1 MKQRTWTLLVATLL
15 LVVSAALHWLHYCIF
30 HDAHYLAK
38 YVVYDLAF
46 LPIEVLL
53 VALIIERILA
63 RHEKAHLLQ
72 KLNMVIGTFFS
83 EVGAQMLGDLA
94 RAVRNHDDLRARLAV
109 DPGWTAADFKAAR
122 AAAKTFDYSID
133 LDKVDLPRLR
143 RQFAERRDLLLGFLA
158 NPNLLEHERFTDL
171 LWGVFHLMEE
181 LAARDSLDDLPETDR
196 AHLAGDVARAYSRLA
211 VQWLLYCE
219 HLKRAYPY
227 IFSLVARTHPF
238 QASPCATVTS

>member
-1 MKQRTWTLLVATLL
+1 MKRRTWTLLVATLL
-15 LVVSAALHWLHYCIF
+15 LVVSAAIYWLHYCIF
-30 HDAHYLAK
+30 HDAYYLGK
-38 YVVYDLAF
+38 YIVNDLAF

-63 RHEKAHLLQ
+63 RHEKAHMLQ

-83 EVGAQMLGDLA
+83 EVGTQMLGDLA
-94 RAVRNHDDLRARLAV
+94 RAVRNHDSLRARLAV
-109 DPGWTAADFKAAR
+109 DASWTAADFKTAR
-122 AAAKTFDYSID
+122 AAAETFDYSID
-133 LDKVDLPRLR
+133 LDKVDLPALR
-143 RQFAERRDLLLGFLA
+143 REFAQKRDLLLGLLA

-171 LWGVFHLMEE
+171 LWAVFHLMEE
-181 LAARDSLDDLPETDR
+181 LVARESLDDLPDTDR
-196 AHLAGDVARAYSRLA
+196 SHLAGDVARAYSRLA

-227 IFSLVARTHPF
+227 IFSLTARTHPF